1 MLVLEEQRYIHEDLE
16 RLEQG
21 VADRIRDEPKHIRD
35 RLNRDHEIS
44 QLLDQIQVQSNNLL
58 DIYKDENG
66 VRSQE
71 IQQIGTGD
79 PFEEFYKQ
87 LKDVRDHHARYPN
100 EQAENSEQR
109 YKIKRPTDG
118 EPMPSIVDS
127 LFSGEEA
134 YGRFFDLNTCHE
146 AYLNLPNVR
155 RLTYLQY
162 LETFDNFAP
171 GHGGVTRP
179 NKLTDQYFKYVGQL
193 ADYLESFMRRTRPL
207 ENVDKVLTSFDQE
220 FETAWDK
227 DELQGWEKE
236 TPATN
241 GAGKETSTADAVWCE
256 DCQKEFKNENVY
268 KNHLTGRK
276 HIKAAEQRK
285 QRQEEDSAPSNGTTN
300 GTVSATRL
308 KERAVADR
316 EYRVKRLASAMS
328 TERSDTRVNVERKQG
343 MTERERQQELENLL
357 NVSDAPQE
365 VAEEGEGEDEDGEEK
380 IYNPLKLP
388 LAWDGKPIPF
398 WLYRLHG
405 LGVEFP
411 CEICGNFVYMGR
423 RAFDKH
429 FNEARHIYGL
439 KCLGITN
446 TALFRDIIR
455 IDEALKL
462 WDKIQREKKRNK
474 VDEGSVVQM
483 EDGEGNV
490 MPEKVYYDLQKQG
503 LLVRHA
509 SIYIGS
515 TPHPARRLKQHN
527 GEARGGAVRTARQT
541 LRPWEPIILVTGF
554 PSSIAALKFE
564 WALTNPHVTMH
575 IPADERLTK
584 TTQKAKRKGKPRKP
598 IHSLRSVVSNLH
610 LLVKVPSFA
619 RWPLTLHFFAPDSK
633 KAWDNWLKST
643 DASPKEGMKIHTDF
657 GLSKQPQFRGPT
669 SEPWGIHALPVDYAP
684 MKEYVEKAHNIVSFE
699 REGKCVHCHEELES
713 NKGLQPMCPND
724 GCEAMGHLDCWGKH
738 ALRDEDEGTVIPKSC
753 TCPGCGGEIEWA
765 DMMKELT
772 LRVRG
777 PKEVEKLLKKRR
789 RTKKAAAAE
798 L

>member
-21 VADRIRDEPKHIRD
+21 IADRIRDEPRHVSISNSLQIRPLTVQIRD

-44 QLLDQIQVQSNNLL
+44 QLLDQIQVQSGTLL

-66 VRSQE
+66 VRAQE

-79 PFEEFYKQ
+79 PFAEFYKQ
-87 LKDVRDHHARYPN
+87 LKDVREHHERYPH

-109 YKIKRPTDG
+109 YKVRKSDG

-134 YGRFFDLNTCHE
+134 YGRFFDLNECHE

-162 LETFDNFAP
+162 LENFDNFSSA
-171 GHGGVTRP
+171 HGGVTRP
-179 NKLTDQYFKYVGQL
+179 HKLTDQYFKYVGQL

-207 ENVDKVLTSFDQE
+207 ENVDKVLASFDDE
-220 FETAWDK
+220 FETAWEK
-227 DELQGWEKE
+227 DEIPGWEKD
-236 TPATN
+236 AASTN
-241 GAGKETSTADAVWCE
+241 GTAKEASTPDAVWCE
-256 DCQKEFKNENVY
+256 DCEKEFKNENVF

-276 HIKAAEQRK
+276 HLKAAENRK
-285 QRQEEDSAPSNGTTN
+285 QRQDSTPTN
-300 GTVSATRL
+300 DANTSSATRL
-308 KERAVADR
+308 KERAVAVR

-328 TERSDTRVNVERKQG
+328 TERSDTKVNVERKQG
-343 MTERERQQELENLL
+343 MTERERAQELENIF
-357 NVSDAPQE
+357 NNDETPQE
-365 VAEEGEGEDEDGEEK
+365 TQEEGEGEDEDGEER

-446 TALFRDIIR
+446 TTLFRDITGIA
-455 IDEALKL
+455 EALSL
-462 WDKIQREKKRNK
+462 WEKIQKEKKRTT

-503 LLVRHA
+503 LL
-509 SIYIGS
+509 
-515 TPHPARRLKQHN
+515 
-527 GEARGGAVRTARQT
+527 
-541 LRPWEPIILVTGF
+541 
-554 PSSIAALKFE
+554 
-564 WALTNPHVTMH
+564 
-575 IPADERLTK
+575 
-584 TTQKAKRKGKPRKP
+584 
-598 IHSLRSVVSNLH
+598 
-610 LLVKVPSFA
+610 
-619 RWPLTLHFFAPDSK
+619 
-633 KAWDNWLKST
+633 
-643 DASPKEGMKIHTDF
+643 
-657 GLSKQPQFRGPT
+657 
-669 SEPWGIHALPVDYAP
+669 
-684 MKEYVEKAHNIVSFE
+684 
-699 REGKCVHCHEELES
+699 
-713 NKGLQPMCPND
+713 
-724 GCEAMGHLDCWGKH
+724 
-738 ALRDEDEGTVIPKSC
+738 
-753 TCPGCGGEIEWA
+753 
-765 DMMKELT
+765 
-772 LRVRG
+772 
-777 PKEVEKLLKKRR
+777 
-789 RTKKAAAAE
+789 
-798 L
+798 

>member
-162 LETFDNFAP
+162 LETFDNFSP

-207 ENVDKVLTSFDQE
+207 ENVDKVLASFDQE

-227 DELQGWEKE
+227 DELQGWEKD
-236 TPATN
+236 TTSTN
-241 GAGKETSTADAVWCE
+241 GTRKEASTAEAVWCE

-300 GTVSATRL
+300 G
-308 KERAVADR
+308 
-316 EYRVKRLASAMS
+316 
-328 TERSDTRVNVERKQG
+328 
-343 MTERERQQELENLL
+343 
-357 NVSDAPQE
+357 
-365 VAEEGEGEDEDGEEK
+365 
-380 IYNPLKLP
+380 
-388 LAWDGKPIPF
+388 
-398 WLYRLHG
+398 
-405 LGVEFP
+405 
-411 CEICGNFVYMGR
+411 
-423 RAFDKH
+423 
-429 FNEARHIYGL
+429 
-439 KCLGITN
+439 N
-446 TALFRDIIR
+446 TA
-455 IDEALKL
+455 
-462 WDKIQREKKRNK
+462 
-474 VDEGSVVQM
+474 
-483 EDGEGNV
+483 
-490 MPEKVYYDLQKQG
+490 
-503 LLVRHA
+503 
-509 SIYIGS
+509 S
-515 TPHPARRLKQHN
+515 T
-527 GEARGGAVRTARQT
+527 V
-541 LRPWEPIILVTGF
+541 
-554 PSSIAALKFE
+554 
-564 WALTNPHVTMH
+564 
-575 IPADERLTK
+575 
-584 TTQKAKRKGKPRKP
+584 
-598 IHSLRSVVSNLH
+598 
-610 LLVKVPSFA
+610 
-619 RWPLTLHFFAPDSK
+619 
-633 KAWDNWLKST
+633 
-643 DASPKEGMKIHTDF
+643 
-657 GLSKQPQFRGPT
+657 
-669 SEPWGIHALPVDYAP
+669 
-684 MKEYVEKAHNIVSFE
+684 
-699 REGKCVHCHEELES
+699 
-713 NKGLQPMCPND
+713 
-724 GCEAMGHLDCWGKH
+724 
-738 ALRDEDEGTVIPKSC
+738 
-753 TCPGCGGEIEWA
+753 
-765 DMMKELT
+765 
-772 LRVRG
+772 
-777 PKEVEKLLKKRR
+777 
-789 RTKKAAAAE
+789 
-798 L
+798 